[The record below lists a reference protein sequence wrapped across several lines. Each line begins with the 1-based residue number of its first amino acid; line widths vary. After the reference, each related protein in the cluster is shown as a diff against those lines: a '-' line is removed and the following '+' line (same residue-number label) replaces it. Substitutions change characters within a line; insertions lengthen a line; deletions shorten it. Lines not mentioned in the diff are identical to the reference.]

1 MTTIQKKQKLI
12 EEVEK
17 LSDSDSDLIDYL
29 LQLIES
35 ESDPD
40 LSKTYPLTKMEMKA
54 LDKAET
60 DIKEGNVI
68 TDEQADEQI
77 SSWLYT

>member
-1 MTTIQKKQKLI
+1 MTTLQKKQKLI

-17 LSDSDSDLIDYL
+17 LSDSDLIDYL

-40 LSKTYPLTKMEMKA
+40 LSKTYPLTEMEIKA

-60 DIKEGNVI
+60 DIKEGSVI

-77 SSWLYT
+77 SSWLYM

>member
-1 MTTIQKKQKLI
+1 MTILQKKQKLI
-12 EEVEK
+12 EEAEK
-17 LSDSDSDLIDYL
+17 LTDSDFIDYL

-35 ESDPD
+35 ESVPGA
-40 LSKTYPLTKMEMKA
+40 SKTYPLTEMEVKA

-60 DIKEGNVI
+60 DIKEGSVI

-77 SSWLYT
+77 SSWL

>member
-1 MTTIQKKQKLI
+1 MTTLQKKQKLI
-12 EEVEK
+12 EEAEK
-17 LSDSDSDLIDYL
+17 LTDSDFIDYL
-29 LQLIES
+29 LRLIES

-40 LSKTYPLTKMEMKA
+40 GSKTYPLTKIEKKA

-77 SSWLYT
+77 ASWL